1 MISPVITARC
11 YLAEARRVRNNPV
24 CRNFYW
30 VLLGWAAAARRRASV
45 RATSVVQGDL
55 FGGAL

>member
-1 MISPVITARC
+1 MTSPVITARC

-30 VLLGWAAAARRRASV
+30 VLLGWAAAARRRAAV
-45 RATSVVQGDL
+45 RVVVQGDL